1 MGLAAGAACIAM
13 RFLLSGIGTI
23 AEGALMGAGIGV
35 VSATVAGAADDH
47 SSGVRGVQRK
57 T

>member
-23 AEGALMGAGIGV
+23 AAGM
-35 VSATVAGAADDH
+35 
-47 SSGVRGVQRK
+47 RGVQRK
-57 T
+57 P